1 MFDYMK
7 VWEQRY
13 KKDDKGEEMFRRDMD
28 LPMKQQDL
36 LQQARYSWVNG
47 NQPRFTVHH
56 HAYKHR

>member
-28 LPMKQQDL
+28 LPMKQPCSNKQ
-36 LQQARYSWVNG
+36 G
-47 NQPRFTVHH
+47 TVG
-56 HAYKHR
+56 